1 MSATANRGS
10 PKSATRGGFPITVF
24 RTGDELARAAASCVT
39 SGLRQKQDLMIAA
52 ATGGSPT
59 RTYEF
64 LVQDYRK
71 EPDLF
76 KKLRIHKL
84 DEWGDLDADDPGSC
98 EAYLQ
103 QHLLA
108 PLQIG
113 HDRYFGFRPN
123 PPDPAAECRRVS
135 QWLYQNGPVD
145 ICILGLGLNGHLALN
160 EPADFLAPFSH
171 KAVLTEESKR
181 HPMLAI
187 ARKSATYGM
196 GLGFAEIFASKQIL
210 LLVNGALKAKQ
221 LRRLLEERR
230 VYTQH
235 PASFLWL
242 HPNVA
247 CLCDEAAAAE
257 GDLTSLEN

>member
-1 MSATANRGS
+1 MSSTAN
-10 PKSATRGGFPITVF
+10 PASARSASRGGFTISVF
-24 RTGDELARAAASCVT
+24 RSGNELARAASSRVT
-39 SGLRQKQDLMIAA
+39 SGLRHKQDLLIVT

-64 LVQDYRK
+64 LAEHYQK

-76 KKLRIHKL
+76 ESLRIHKL
-84 DEWGDLDADDPGSC
+84 DEWGGLDADDPGSC

-113 HDRYFGFRPN
+113 PDRYFGFRPN
-123 PPDPAAECRRVS
+123 PPDAVEECRRVS
-135 QWLYQNGPVD
+135 HWLYQNGPID

-160 EPADFLAPFSH
+160 EPADFLPPISH
-171 KAVLTEESKR
+171 KPVLTEESKSS
-181 HPMLAI
+181 PMLSI
-187 ARKSATYGM
+187 ARKPATYGM
-196 GLGFAEIFASKQIL
+196 GLGLAEIFASKQIL
-210 LLVNGALKAKQ
+210 LLVNGAAKSKQ
-221 LRRLLEERR
+221 LRRLLEERK
-230 VYTQH
+230 VYTRH

-257 GDLTSLEN
+257 CDLTSLEN

>member
-1 MSATANRGS
+1 MAKNASAAGIGKPPSGAIQITKRYVTGVWTRLLLFYLQLNERDMSSTANRGS
-10 PKSATRGGFPITVF
+10 PKSATRGGFTITVF

-108 PLQIG
+108 PLQID
-113 HDRYFGFRPN
+113 HDR
-123 PPDPAAECRRVS
+123 
-135 QWLYQNGPVD
+135 
-145 ICILGLGLNGHLALN
+145 
-160 EPADFLAPFSH
+160 
-171 KAVLTEESKR
+171 
-181 HPMLAI
+181 
-187 ARKSATYGM
+187 
-196 GLGFAEIFASKQIL
+196 
-210 LLVNGALKAKQ
+210 
-221 LRRLLEERR
+221 
-230 VYTQH
+230 
-235 PASFLWL
+235 
-242 HPNVA
+242 
-247 CLCDEAAAAE
+247 
-257 GDLTSLEN
+257 

>member
-1 MSATANRGS
+1 AS
-10 PKSATRGGFPITVF
+10 PRTATRGGFTITVF
-24 RTGDELARAAASCVT
+24 RTGDELARAAASRVT
-39 SGLRQKQDLMIAA
+39 SGLRQKQDLMIVT

-64 LVQDYRK
+64 LAGDHQKD
-71 EPDLF
+71 PALF
-76 KKLRIHKL
+76 RGLRVHKL
-84 DEWGDLDADDPGSC
+84 DEWGGLDADDPGSC

-103 QHLLA
+103 EHLLA
-108 PLQIG
+108 PLQID

-123 PPDPAAECRRVS
+123 PPDPVGECRRVS
-135 QWLYQNGPVD
+135 QWLYQNGPSD

-160 EPADFLAPFSH
+160 EPADFLPPFSH
-171 KAVLTEESKR
+171 KAILSEESR
-181 HPMLAI
+181 SHPMLAI
-187 ARKSATYGM
+187 ARKPATYGM
-196 GLGFAEIFASKQIL
+196 GLGLAEIFASKQIL
-210 LLVNGALKAKQ
+210 LLVNGAAKAKQ
-221 LRRLLEERR
+221 LRRLIEERK

-257 GDLTSLEN
+257 CDLNSLES